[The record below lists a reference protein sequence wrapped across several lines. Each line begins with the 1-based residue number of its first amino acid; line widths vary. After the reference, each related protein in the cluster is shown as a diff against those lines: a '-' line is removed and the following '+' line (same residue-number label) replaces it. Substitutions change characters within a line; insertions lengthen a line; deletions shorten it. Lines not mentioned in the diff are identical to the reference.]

1 MQLKLI
7 DHYIVFKIHRSLER
21 FFASNSK
28 EMAHHNLLQLAQ
40 QMSLVSESL
49 SHSSCEAL
57 SKLLLE
63 CKNWVERFDLNIK
76 RDKGRIVK
84 IWGSFV
90 ETFKV
95 KKNFNPAFK
104 TITPTQ
110 NSHFFNA

>member
-7 DHYIVFKIHRSLER
+7 GHYIVFKIHRSLER
-21 FFASNSK
+21 FLASNSK
-28 EMAHHNLLQLAQ
+28 EMAHYNLLQFAQ
-40 QMSLVSESL
+40 QMSLVSES
-49 SHSSCEAL
+49 
-57 SKLLLE
+57 
-63 CKNWVERFDLNIK
+63 KNWVERFDLNIK